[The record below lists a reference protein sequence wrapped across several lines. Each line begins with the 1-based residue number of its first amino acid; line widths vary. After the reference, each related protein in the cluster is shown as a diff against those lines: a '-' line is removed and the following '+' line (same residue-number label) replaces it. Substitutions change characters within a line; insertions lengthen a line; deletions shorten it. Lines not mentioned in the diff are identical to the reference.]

1 VDCERNIGSLSPQME
16 RGRLRYPFLKG
27 QIYGVLTMVAPSG
40 GEAGE
45 SIYNITERQDMQPY
59 ARGMDWED
67 DTRKELYV

>member
-1 VDCERNIGSLSPQME
+1 
-16 RGRLRYPFLKG
+16 
-27 QIYGVLTMVAPSG
+27 MVAPSG